1 MRKLNS
7 EIVLNWN
14 SISHQVW
21 SNIEKD
27 NAENNQV
34 DKLQLDV
41 WYYTKNRVRWL
52 GVRKTGPGSLEKQ
65 YVKHL
70 FQVC

>member
-34 DKLQLDV
+34 DKLQVDFDITPKTELDDLA
-41 WYYTKNRVRWL
+41 L
-52 GVRKTGPGSLEKQ
+52 GKQVHSL
-65 YVKHL
+65 
-70 FQVC
+70 